1 MRVGGSEV
9 TSVLLGMPSR
19 MSARGL
25 IAAMPMILKR
35 QSEQSV
41 LNLYLAEC
49 LRILTENTAKIGGG
63 GYISVR
69 YYDLINSKPEEKR
82 TPEEIISGF
91 KESLAKMRG
100 DTVEPT

>member
-1 MRVGGSEV
+1 
-9 TSVLLGMPSR
+9 

-25 IAAMPMILKR
+25 IAAIPTILKR

-49 LRILTENTAKIGGG
+49 LRVLTENTAKIGGG

-69 YYDLINSKPEEKR
+69 YCDLINSKPEEKR
-82 TPEEIISGF
+82 TPEEIVSDF
-91 KESLAKMRG
+91 KTNLARIRG
-100 DTVEPT
+100 DTV